1 MHLFCTCMFVFFTFY
16 MPKKYLHVFT
26 AIIIFCNYI
35 YIYPY
40 TVDPS
45 LTLNPTARTT
55 KPVPDLTRIPPQLQ
69 QKVFCKH
76 NKYIVPIFVCKDSS

>member
-1 MHLFCTCMFVFFTFY
+1 M
-16 MPKKYLHVFT
+16 
-26 AIIIFCNYI
+26 
-35 YIYPY
+35 
-40 TVDPS
+40 
-45 LTLNPTARTT
+45 LTLLTLLLHLTARTT